1 MKILYGDGSN
11 DDTAAIQA
19 LFSGESVL
27 DVRTMKI
34 IDAIPQEL
42 VYARAVQARENLIE
56 EADTA
61 RLGGDCGEPGAYALE
76 RKLKEAVAAI
86 DALLAARGVEAHEI
100 VVAERLRIAKE
111 LQKWLDDPD
120 LSAAL
125 AGSGLCE
132 TLQDDIRAAL
142 KVSD

>member
-27 DVRTMKI
+27 DVRAMKI

-86 DALLAARGVEAHEI
+86 DGLLQICGHSKPINCSVCDIELLAEEAEHGI
-100 VVAERLRIAKE
+100 CDDCSERRAFE
-111 LQKWLDDPD
+111 PD
-120 LSAAL
+120 AP
-125 AGSGLCE
+125 
-132 TLQDDIRAAL
+132 
-142 KVSD
+142 